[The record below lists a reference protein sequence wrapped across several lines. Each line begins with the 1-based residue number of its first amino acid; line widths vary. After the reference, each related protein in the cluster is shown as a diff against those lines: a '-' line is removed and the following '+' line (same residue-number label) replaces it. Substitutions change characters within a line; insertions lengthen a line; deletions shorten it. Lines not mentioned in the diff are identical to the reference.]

1 MSWEV
6 VADLTADMVVSYTKE
21 KIVQIEEGH
30 GRHDLSGIYYTIQ
43 YVKVYLGGEAI
54 DITKMLTKN
63 MEDEILQCL
72 KDMEDDV

>member
-1 MSWEV
+1 
-6 VADLTADMVVSYTKE
+6 
-21 KIVQIEEGH
+21 
-30 GRHDLSGIYYTIQ
+30 
-43 YVKVYLGGEAI
+43 VYLGGEAI

>member
-30 GRHDLSGIYYTIQ
+30 GRHDLSGMYYTINF
-43 YVKVYLGGEAI
+43 VKVYIGEEAI
-54 DITKMLTKN
+54 DITKMLTRS
-63 MEDEILQCL
+63 MEDEILERINRL
-72 KDMEDDV
+72 ENDL